1 MLFDKLINNTLSLKA
16 SQKISQNIAHFKSI
30 CSTTMSSVRTGHAD
44 LDQKIEEWLAWDRN
58 EATREAL
65 RGLVAENKVEELRKI
80 LLNRLSFG
88 TAGLRGRMAV
98 GYACM
103 NDLVIVQTA
112 QGFLKYLE
120 KENVD
125 LLKKN
130 GIVVGYDGRH
140 NSRRYVYSV
149 NFIIMQV

>member
-1 MLFDKLINNTLSLKA
+1 
-16 SQKISQNIAHFKSI
+16 
-30 CSTTMSSVRTGHAD
+30 MSCIRTGDAD
-44 LDQKIEEWLAWDRN
+44 LDQKVQEWLTWDKN
-58 EATREAL
+58 ETTCTAL
-65 RGLVAENKVEELRKI
+65 KNLVAQKNVEELRAV

-88 TAGLRGRMAV
+88 TAGLRGKMAA

-103 NDLVIVQTA
+103 NDLVIIQTA

-125 LLKKN
+125 LLRKN

-140 NSRRYVYSV
+140 NSKRSV
-149 NFIIMQV
+149 NDVNISLVQFLILSCL